1 MPLPYY
7 FSRRFGW
14 EGTEIDGS
22 NIQRAAVDIE
32 HLPFFPRVSCI
43 STRHIAGSLN
53 HQEYYMLVHDA
64 QNGPKGGMSNIA
76 GGSFLA
82 VLKLSARL
90 VWEERGT

>member
-1 MPLPYY
+1 MPLPYN

-14 EGTEIDGS
+14 EDTEIDGS

-32 HLPFFPRVSCI
+32 HLPFFPRVSYI
-43 STRHIAGSLN
+43 STGHIAGSLN

-90 VWEERGT
+90 VWEERET